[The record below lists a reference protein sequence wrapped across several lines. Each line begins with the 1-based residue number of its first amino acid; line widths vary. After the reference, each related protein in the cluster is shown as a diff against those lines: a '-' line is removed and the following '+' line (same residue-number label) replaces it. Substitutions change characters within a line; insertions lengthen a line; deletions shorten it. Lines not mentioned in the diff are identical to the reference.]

1 MAETTFSKRVLPRL
15 SDGSKGLSADFCK
28 PIQLRAPYGSTDS
41 RAHGSRNLSAPRPGH
56 APRWTTGPTASA
68 RVKTRLTART
78 RASVSISLRRTPVV
92 QHGRGRAPSPARWR
106 RSLEPSSPVGP
117 KARSRVPLRTNH
129 LVQRPFP
136 AGASLPRFGVFCRV
150 EDAVLPSG
158 APCRSAVAFR
168 LERSQNRLRRRLV
181 KSVGFAGSRRLPS
194 TNASPSFR
202 CYSQQIT
209 SLPATFTR
217 LCHRGP
223 ASTLSFARLS
233 LLAHRQASASES

>member
-136 AGASLPRFGVFCRV
+136 AGASLDSAYSAESKMRCFPLAPHV
-150 EDAVLPSG
+150 APPSPFDSSE
-158 APCRSAVAFR
+158 ARTASAAASSKASVSPVQGAFR
-168 LERSQNRLRRRLV
+168 RRM
-181 KSVGFAGSRRLPS
+181 P
-194 TNASPSFR
+194 P
-202 CYSQQIT
+202 
-209 SLPATFTR
+209 
-217 LCHRGP
+217 
-223 ASTLSFARLS
+223 RLS
-233 LLAHRQASASES
+233 AAIRSR